1 MMNRIAVHIILLMVL
16 SGGTAFAQ
24 TAKSLFWRSDSLQVA
39 EIISDDSDLSDK
51 IGHGGPAVENSH
63 MALRLLLD
71 ESGAV
76 DVYTK
81 TGRGMELLEYFWAPT
96 DAQID
101 TLYAGYDAY
110 EVGGTLGLG
119 GVALWDGT
127 DVVRLEATEGWTL
140 RTGSSKKG
148 SYAEVIYHGVPY
160 MGDKLNV
167 SVRIDMFEKSR
178 TAGVCASEVS
188 GKKVQFVTGINWHQG
203 QKVTCGDG
211 YVSVWGRH
219 PVDVHG
225 GNVPVGAGIIYSDKM
240 FPVVKQTD
248 DMVLLI
254 SRPSDE
260 VRTEVVASST
270 REVELNS
277 AKRFE
282 SFMNK

>member
-1 MMNRIAVHIILLMVL
+1 MSRIAVHIIIFMVL

-39 EIISDDSDLSDK
+39 EIISDDSDLCGK

-110 EVGGTLGLG
+110 DVAGTLGLG
-119 GVALWDGT
+119 GIALWDGT
-127 DVVRLEATEGWTL
+127 DVVRLEATQGWTL
-140 RTGSSKKG
+140 RAGDSKKG
-148 SYAEVIYHGVPY
+148 SYAEVIYHGIRY
-160 MGDKLNV
+160 MGDEVDV
-167 SVRIDMFEKSR
+167 SVRIDMSDKSR
-178 TAGVCASEVS
+178 IASVCASEVS
-188 GKKVQFVTGINWHQG
+188 GKKIQFVTGVNWHQG

-219 PVDVHG
+219 PVEVHG

-254 SRPSDE
+254 SRLSDE

-277 AKRFE
+277 ARRFE